1 MEHTKKFPL
10 LLLVLVVGAAL
21 VFYMVGH
28 SERRNIEKN
37 WDKVSA
43 MVTSVT
49 KSKEENGK
57 YDYMWHVTY
66 TYKGIK
72 RRSVLEEKGSSN
84 PEKTSIKNEVVM
96 IYVNPKNPEE
106 IAEDTF
112 NISIIKDEK
121 ERRK

>member
-10 LLLVLVVGAAL
+10 LLLVLFVGAAL
-21 VFYMVGH
+21 VFYTVGN
-28 SERRNIEKN
+28 SERKNIEKN

-49 KSKEENGK
+49 KSKEEKGK
-57 YDYMWHVTY
+57 YDYTWHITY

-96 IYVNPKNPEE
+96 IYINPENPEE